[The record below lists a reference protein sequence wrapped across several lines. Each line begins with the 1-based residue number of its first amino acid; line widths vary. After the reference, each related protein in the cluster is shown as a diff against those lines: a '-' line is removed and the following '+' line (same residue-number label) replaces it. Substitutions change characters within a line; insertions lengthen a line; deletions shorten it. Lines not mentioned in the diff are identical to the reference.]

1 LTAAPSELIAHIDGA
16 SRGNPGPAACAV
28 VLTTPDQQPVA
39 SWSQFL
45 GNATNNVAEYRGL
58 LAALQYALDHRHRR
72 LRVHT
77 DSELLA
83 RQINGRYKVKNPGLR
98 ALYDKAQRLIAQLE
112 AFSITH
118 VPREQNAEADRLANA
133 ALEAARRSGE

>member
-1 LTAAPSELIAHIDGA
+1 M
-16 SRGNPGPAACAV
+16 
-28 VLTTPDQQPVA
+28 LTTPEQHPIA

-83 RQINGRYKVKNPGLR
+83 RQINGRYQVKNPGLR
-98 ALYDKAQRLIAQLE
+98 ALYDEAQRLIAQLE
-112 AFSITH
+112 TFSITH